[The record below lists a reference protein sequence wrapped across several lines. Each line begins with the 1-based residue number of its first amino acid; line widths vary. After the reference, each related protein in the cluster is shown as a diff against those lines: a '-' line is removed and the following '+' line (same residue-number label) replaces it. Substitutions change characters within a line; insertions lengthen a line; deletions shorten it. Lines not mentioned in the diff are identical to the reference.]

1 MYRYVHCY
9 MARNI
14 HNVNDLVERG
24 SEESN
29 GAKDDSQVSGLD
41 NRVAGSSIYWEQE
54 NRGREVW
61 ERSWAQDWTCLA

>member
-41 NRVAGSSIYWEQE
+41 NRVAGSSIY
-54 NRGREVW
+54 
-61 ERSWAQDWTCLA
+61 